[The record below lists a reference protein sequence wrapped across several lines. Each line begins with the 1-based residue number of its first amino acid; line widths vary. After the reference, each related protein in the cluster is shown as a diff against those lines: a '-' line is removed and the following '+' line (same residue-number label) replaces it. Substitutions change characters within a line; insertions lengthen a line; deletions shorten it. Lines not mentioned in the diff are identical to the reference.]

1 MIKESKSLEEE
12 TETGKPEIEPE
23 EKEDLGK
30 EGGAE
35 ETPQGPGKSEV
46 NYRKKFSESTTENQ
60 ILQAKL
66 KAAEE
71 KLGKITS
78 AEIPAEQELKNLYLD
93 WEIMSEPERKLAEKN
108 LILERRLKKVEQ
120 DFGGMK
126 EEKEWNEQVD
136 NFLEK
141 GKILDTYPELDG
153 KEKEFREF
161 ANKPTH
167 KGASLDV
174 LAQAFLF
181 REGGEVP
188 SVRRTPVLEPGS
200 GGPKETPKSKKMT
213 SEELKVL
220 RENDPKKWRE
230 IITKHPDWIPSEI
243 E

>member
-1 MIKESKSLEEE
+1 MVKKSKSLEEE

-126 EEKEWNEQVD
+126 SPSPALRGWGESQIPEKESSVLVSENKFETEYTAARIKPSQT
-136 NFLEK
+136 FTL
-141 GKILDTYPELDG
+141 ILPNLI
-153 KEKEFREF
+153 
-161 ANKPTH
+161 H
-167 KGASLDV
+167 
-174 LAQAFLF
+174 
-181 REGGEVP
+181 
-188 SVRRTPVLEPGS
+188 
-200 GGPKETPKSKKMT
+200 KSKKRN
-213 SEELKVL
+213 LKK
-220 RENDPKKWRE
+220 R
-230 IITKHPDWIPSEI
+230 
-243 E
+243 